1 MTGLPVIRNGKRIG
15 RAACVELT
23 EDLTRMRGLY
33 VDCGLRGGRYLPE
46 QSISVMGEVSIL
58 ADERGKRASA
68 RNSALLRRALSTDG
82 QLLGAVSNAMIDE
95 ATRTVEAL
103 ELSRGF
109 IDDLFLGRRWIRQ
122 FTVNRDSGDVIF
134 PTLGQVRPRPKGG
147 GIL

>member
-33 VDCGLRGGRYLPE
+33 VDCGLRGGRYIPE

-68 RNSALLRRALSTDG
+68 KNSALLRRALSTDG

-134 PTLGQVRPRPKGG
+134 PGSGQARPRPKGG